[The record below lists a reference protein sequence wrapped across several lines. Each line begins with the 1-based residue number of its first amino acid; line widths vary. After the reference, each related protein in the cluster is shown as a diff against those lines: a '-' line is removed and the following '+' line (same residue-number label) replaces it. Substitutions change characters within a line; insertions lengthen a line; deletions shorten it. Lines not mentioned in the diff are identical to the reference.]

1 MVMKQMNIGV
11 IGCAQILERSLIGPV
26 SQVKGFSVHGISSRS
41 ASKAKQYANDYGIP
55 IAFESYEALLQCK
68 EIDMVYIVLS
78 NDLHKEWAIKAV
90 QANKHVL
97 IEKPLCLN
105 CLEFAEIEKAN
116 VNDKIHI
123 LEGLMVQHHPWQETM
138 KSMVDDKRYGRL
150 NHMDSTI
157 CIVPKYDLTQ
167 NYRSV
172 PEKGGGSFN
181 DLGCY
186 WLQLLQKTVGLAPV
200 ECIGKSSFD
209 GPNGCDLTFEARL
222 QYADGFYASVVTSFE
237 RPYKASHTLYF
248 EQATVTINDF
258 FRASLGNYKIAIK
271 IENHKALSSEKIY
284 YEPQNY
290 YANQLSF
297 FHEVIAG
304 GKQNLPLSD
313 SYERISLSELI
324 YQSAKEW
331 GKQ

>member
-1 MVMKQMNIGV
+1 MKAINIGV
-11 IGCAQILERSLIGPV
+11 IGCAQIVERSLISPI
-26 SQVKGFSVHGISSRS
+26 SQVKGFNIHGISSRS
-41 ASKAKQYANDYGIP
+41 ASKAKQYAEDFCIP
-55 IAFESYEALLQCK
+55 TAFESYEALLQSK

-105 CLEFAEIEKAN
+105 GLEFEEIEKSN
-116 VNDKIHI
+116 VNSEIHI

-138 KSMVDDKRYGRL
+138 KCMVDDKRYGRL
-150 NHMDSTI
+150 KHIDSAI

-186 WLQLLQKTVGLAPV
+186 WLQFLQKTVGLAPK
-200 ECIGKSSFD
+200 ECLGKSSFD

-222 QYADGFYASVVTSFE
+222 QYADGLYATVVTSFE

-248 EQATVTINDF
+248 EQATVTIHDF
-258 FRASLGNYKIAIK
+258 FRACLGNYKIVIK
-271 IENHKALSSEKIY
+271 IDDHKTSGSEKIY

-297 FHEVIAG
+297 FHGVMTGAR
-304 GKQNLPLSD
+304 QNLPLSD
-313 SYERISLSELI
+313 SLERIRLSELI

-331 GKQ
+331 RIQ